1 MEPSILRV
9 LRTYPADMGSFAEW
23 LRANT
28 SRPVRR
34 AVIGGVGGSMALAGI
49 ALLVLPG
56 PGIPLLLA
64 GLGVLSLEF
73 AIARTWIEAVK
84 RRAEGAGVPRRVLW
98 VLPVAGIA
106 VSAAFAALPAFF
118 CVVHGGGEWAVVRK
132 PHASWTHS
140 YASVEELSRADAGPD
155 AAEILR
161 RSGLAPKAE

>member
-1 MEPSILRV
+1 MDAFV
-9 LRTYPADMGSFAEW
+9 EW

-73 AIARTWIEAVK
+73 AIARTWIEALK
-84 RRAEGAGVPRRVLW
+84 RRAEGAGVPRRALW
-98 VLPVAGIA
+98 ALPVAGIV
-106 VSAAFAALPAFF
+106 VSVAFAALPAFF
-118 CVVHGGGEWAVVRK
+118 CVVHGGGEWTVVRK
-132 PHASWTHS
+132 PHASWATS
-140 YASVEELSRADAGPD
+140 YASVEELSRPDAGPD

-161 RSGLAPKAE
+161 RSGLAPDRR